1 MKIKRK
7 ISKLISTLLIIIGF
21 ITITV
26 GFALGSTM
34 NMDLFVVKN
43 WIIVSGLILIEIGL
57 FIIVSR
63 LSNELI
69 EDKYRGGFYNPKNK

>member
-7 ISKLISTLLIIIGF
+7 ISKLTSTLLIIIGF